1 MDIAHNTTIT
11 LEFCGRVPY
20 PVWYMNGSLVW
31 QHPLYRTGL
40 GPSTGSFLGILTI
53 DGNETRGNVT
63 VRCTVEG
70 QTVYTERL
78 TIEGL

>member
-11 LEFCGRVPY
+11 LEFRGRVPY

-31 QHPLYRTGL
+31 QQPLYRIGVD
-40 GPSTGSFLGILTI
+40 PSTGEFLAILTI
-53 DGNETRGNVT
+53 DGNETCGVLNVSCR
-63 VRCTVEG
+63 VVG
-70 QTVYTERL
+70 QIVYTERL

>member
-53 DGNETRGNVT
+53 DGNETHGNVT
-63 VRCTVEG
+63 VRCTVAG